1 MSDNLGMK
9 EVAEGG
15 VHLLAAGVAGLG
27 PEVAVDA
34 EIVDDGLGLTASD
47 GGKGGAADAKL
58 RTYFTIG
65 DVQQ

>member
-47 GGKGGAADAKL
+47 GGKVERL
-58 RTYFTIG
+58 MPSSEHTSP
-65 DVQQ
+65 